1 MRVLAFLVAI
11 LFALNAQTANAQQTR
26 AVFVGIDSYAFSR
39 TTTEGASFNDLR
51 GAVADTIRFKNLMRE
66 VYRLELD
73 RTPQGSCPDAPH
85 PVSITL
91 LNHCANRQAILDA
104 LNRIVDASAPKDTT
118 LFYFAG
124 HGSQYADTRYD
135 QSSGYNG
142 TILPYDARQ
151 PGAESEGDILD
162 IELKAIKDRAVA
174 KGVYFV
180 SVFDSCNSGTGT
192 RDGALGQSRNV
203 PRLSGPAPVRPAASA
218 PQGPGGGYWVH
229 LAAAQDGEQAQEVG
243 AIGKRAGV
251 FTTALIETMRMMPFA
266 TFGDI
271 IREVQARVAERGHV
285 SQNPMAEGALKAK
298 LFASAGQGVTYPVD
312 VADQQPILKA
322 GRLSGITKGS
332 VFALHGS
339 EADALAPGS
348 IARAMAT
355 VKDLSDYEATL
366 TLNAPPT
373 APLPAT
379 LVAVEKHHAFGDE
392 LLVIGNRMEAR
403 AERLLVDKAI
413 AASKLAVVGETP
425 IVSVGPLPG
434 SAGAAVLLA
443 SDGTAIGD
451 LGKIDDPGFVDRLA
465 AKLKKVARVQQ
476 LLALRSPA
484 DRAGI
489 ALCVDDSDYPAT
501 SEACP
506 PKERGSMRLVAKDAH
521 NLVTVENI
529 GTGERYLYVLGIDP
543 AFGVA
548 LILPQQ
554 GAVDSSVE
562 PLKPHRV
569 PDDPVVMTRPGTY
582 RFVAIATERP
592 INAAAFEQEGTRA
605 RAGKACASALERL
618 LCAANSGQRDANAP
632 RVGDWTA
639 IVETVLVQ

>member
-1 MRVLAFLVAI
+1 MRALAFLAAI
-11 LFALNAQTANAQQTR
+11 FLALSAHATAAQQTR

-39 TTTEGASFNDLR
+39 TTTDGASFNDLR

-73 RTPQGSCPDAPH
+73 RTPQGSCPDTLH

-91 LNHCANRQAILDA
+91 LNQCATRQAILDA
-104 LNRIVDASAPKDTT
+104 LNRMVDASAPKDTL

-142 TILPYDARQ
+142 TILPYDARA
-151 PGAESEGDILD
+151 PGSETEGDILD

-203 PRLSGPAPVRPAASA
+203 PRLSGTAPVRPA
-218 PQGPGGGYWVH
+218 PPPPEGPGGGYWVH

-243 AIGKRAGV
+243 AIGKREGV
-251 FTTALIETMRMMPFA
+251 FTTALIETMRLMPFS

-271 IREVQARVAERGHV
+271 IREVQAKVAERGHV

-298 LFASAGQGVTYPVD
+298 LFAAAGQGITYPV
-312 VADQQPILKA
+312 VMAGQQLTLKA

-348 IARAMAT
+348 SARAMAT
-355 VKDLSDYEATL
+355 VSGLSEYEATL
-366 TLNAPPT
+366 SLNAAPT
-373 APLPAT
+373 APLAAS
-379 LVAVEKHHAFGDE
+379 LVAIEKYHAFGDE
-392 LLVIGNRMEAR
+392 MLVVGNRMEAR
-403 AERLLVDKAI
+403 GERLLVDKAV
-413 AASKLAVVGETP
+413 AASKLAIVGETP

-434 SAGAAVLLA
+434 SAGAAVLIA

-451 LGKIDDPGFVDRLA
+451 LGKIDDPGFAERLA

-476 LLALRSPA
+476 LLALRSPP
-484 DRAGI
+484 DKSGI

-506 PKERGSMRLVAKDAH
+506 PKERGSVRLVAKDAH
-521 NLVTVENI
+521 SLVTVENL
-529 GTGERYLYVLGIDP
+529 GSSERYLYVLGIDP

-554 GAVDSSVE
+554 GAFDSSIE

-605 RAGKACASALERL
+605 RAGRACAGALERL
-618 LCAANSGQRDANAP
+618 LCAANSGQRDVSAP